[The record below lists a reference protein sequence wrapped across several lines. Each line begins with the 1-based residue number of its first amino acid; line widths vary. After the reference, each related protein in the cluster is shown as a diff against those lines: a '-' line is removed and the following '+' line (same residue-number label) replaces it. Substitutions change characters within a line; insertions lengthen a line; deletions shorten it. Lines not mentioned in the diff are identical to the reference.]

1 MVATKFPEIF
11 IKFEKT
17 FVVVK
22 AFVIFEVPVILRV
35 WPWFRDAAVRERTV
49 VSCVFIVVPHIF
61 GVVRFEA
68 KLFP

>member
-1 MVATKFPEIF
+1 
-11 IKFEKT
+11 
-17 FVVVK
+17 
-22 AFVIFEVPVILRV
+22 VILAVPVILRV
-35 WPWFRDAAVRERTV
+35 GIWFRDAVVTERTV